1 MGEEAE
7 IFKLEIDIVSSDDS
21 RKRARQRDE
30 RHGGRQGSSGARGVA
45 AGAGAAAATGGIRGA
60 AILPGVGQVV
70 KPEVKLNAQEVA
82 DQKKRLKKLTPS
94 EKRAALKK
102 SLKNI
107 RSKAPRIDKNFF
119 SNIASSTLRAAP
131 LIGGALALG
140 FFQVMN
146 AERLSALDEL
156 TGNVGTLGN
165 VIKAAREIKPR
176 FEAAAKTISQTVDI
190 GNAFGAL
197 GTLPPSGEFGELIPL
212 LFKVNK
218 AQSLQQFDL
227 KEAMFRSAGSTVRK
241 AIEKTA
247 TEGFVG
253 GLVDTFRGGMRG

>member
-21 RKRARQRDE
+21 RKRARQKDE
-30 RHGGRQGSSGARGVA
+30 RHGGRQGSSGARTGA
-45 AGAGAAAATGGIRGA
+45 AVGGAGAAGAAGAATAAGGVRGA
-60 AILPGVGQVV
+60 VIFPQIG
-70 KPEVKLNAQEVA
+70 KTIKE
-82 DQKKRLKKLTPS
+82 KKLTPS
-94 EKRAALKK
+94 KKKSALKK
-102 SLKNI
+102 RLKAI
-107 RSKAPRIDKNFF
+107 RSKAPRLDKNFF
-119 SNIASSTLRAAP
+119 ANIAGSTLRAAP

-156 TGNVGTLGN
+156 TGNVGTLGG

-197 GTLPPSGEFGELIPL
+197 GTLPPSGEFGALVPL

-241 AIEKTA
+241 AIVGTA
-247 TEGFVG
+247 TEGLVS
-253 GLVDTFRGGMRG
+253 GLVDTLKSGMRG